1 MRLRKQQR
9 MILVV
14 VAVLLLGGATAL
26 VMAALSDSVAFF
38 ATPTD
43 IALGKVESDKNFR
56 IGGLVVEGSVRR
68 AGDRRRGDLCADRS
82 GRTRSTSASSGHPP
96 GSVSAKDKGIVAQGK
111 IGPNGTF
118 IASEVLAKHDENYMP
133 AEVAES
139 LKQAGMWNEGEGHS
153 EGVIPEANAEGTT
166 E

>member
-1 MRLRKQQR
+1 

-43 IALGKVESDKNFR
+43 IAKGKVDKGKNFR
-56 IGGLVVEGSVRR
+56 IGGLVVDGSV
-68 AGDRRRGDLCADRS
+68 GRGDDGVVTFALTDQANEVK
-82 GRTRSTSASSGHPP
+82 
-96 GSVSAKDKGIVAQGK
+96 VSFQGILPDLFREGQGIVAQGT
-111 IGPNGTF
+111 IGADGTF
-118 IASEVLAKHDENYMP
+118 VAAEVLAKHDENYMP

-139 LKQAGMWNEGEGHS
+139 LKQAGMWNEGDGNGHTGGNGLS
-153 EGVIPEANAEGTT
+153 EGGAPDVDQESVQ
-166 E
+166 

>member
-9 MILVV
+9 MILVI

-43 IALGKVESDKNFR
+43 IAEGKVEKDKNFR
-56 IGGLVVEGSVRR
+56 IGGLVVDGSV
-68 AGDRRRGDLCADRS
+68 GRGDDGVVTFALTDQANEVKVAYKGILPDLFRE
-82 GRTRSTSASSGHPP
+82 GQ
-96 GSVSAKDKGIVAQGK
+96 GIVAQGK
-111 IGPNGTF
+111 VAADGTF

-133 AEVAES
+133 AEVADA
-139 LKQAGMWNEGEGHS
+139 LKEAGVWNEGEGH
-153 EGVIPEANAEGTT
+153 GDGGADAAAAGGTVQ
-166 E
+166 

>member
-9 MILVV
+9 MILVI

-43 IALGKVESDKNFR
+43 IAEGKVEKDKNFR
-56 IGGLVVEGSVRR
+56 IGGLVVDGSVT
-68 AGDRRRGDLCADRS
+68 RGDDGIVAFALTDQANEVTVNFAGILPDLFRE
-82 GRTRSTSASSGHPP
+82 GQ
-96 GSVSAKDKGIVAQGK
+96 GIVAQGR
-111 IGPNGTF
+111 IGENGTF
-118 IASEVLAKHDENYMP
+118 VASEVLAKHDENYMP

-139 LKQAGMWNEGEGHS
+139 LKQAGMWNDGEGHDD
-153 EGVIPEANAEGTT
+153 GVVPEAKAEETAQ
-166 E
+166 

>member
-9 MILVV
+9 MILVA

-38 ATPTD
+38 ATPSD
-43 IALGKVESDKNFR
+43 IAKGKVAGDRNFR
-56 IGGLVVEGSVRR
+56 IGGLVVDGSVERTGSEGVVLFSLTDQANEVR
-68 AGDRRRGDLCADRS
+68 VSYKGILPDLFRE
-82 GRTRSTSASSGHPP
+82 GQ
-96 GSVSAKDKGIVAQGK
+96 GIVAQGR
-111 IGPNGTF
+111 IGPDGTF

-139 LKQAGMWNEGEGHS
+139 LKQAFMWNEGEGHDGTIAAPAGS
-153 EGVIPEANAEGTT
+153 AGGVAQ
-166 E
+166 